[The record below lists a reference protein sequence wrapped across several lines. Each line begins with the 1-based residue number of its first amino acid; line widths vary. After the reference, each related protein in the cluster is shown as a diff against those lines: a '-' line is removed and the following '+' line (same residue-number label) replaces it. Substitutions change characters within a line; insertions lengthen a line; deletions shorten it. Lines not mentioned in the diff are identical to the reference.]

1 LRFDHP
7 AQQIVLQDYIHAV
20 EDGEAR
26 VARLLRQIEELVP
39 VWSMG
44 AAVDALQAMRGIS
57 LLAAV
62 TLVAEVGDFA
72 RFANPRQ
79 LMAYLGLVPS
89 ESSSG
94 GRTRRGGIT
103 KAGNHHARRVLI
115 EGAWTYRFAARISRR
130 LHGRTAEQPKE
141 VRAIAWKAQVRLC
154 GRYRRLAAGGKP
166 KVVVTTAIAREM
178 VGFVWAIACRTQPR
192 AAL

>member
-1 LRFDHP
+1 MST
-7 AQQIVLQDYIHAV
+7 
-20 EDGEAR
+20 
-26 VARLLRQIEELVP
+26 
-39 VWSMG
+39 WSM
-44 AAVDALQAMRGIS
+44 AAVVDALQAMRGVS

-62 TLVAEVGDFA
+62 TLVAEVGDFT

-89 ESSSG
+89 EASSG

-115 EGAWTYRFAARISRR
+115 EGAWTYRFAARLSRG
-130 LHGRTAEQPKE
+130 LHARNAEQSKE
-141 VRAIAWKAQVRLC
+141 VRAIAWKAQLRLC

-166 KVVVTTAIAREM
+166 KVVVTTAVAREM
-178 VGFVWAIACRTQPR
+178 VGFVWAIACRVQPQ
-192 AAL
+192 AAA